1 MKDKMIPYSLHSRN
15 IAFVLVVTPAV
26 GYLYLIN
33 LYQVLDKIGNDKDVF
48 IVKLN

>member
-1 MKDKMIPYSLHSRN
+1 MIPYSLHSRN
-15 IAFVLVVTPAV
+15 IAFVLLVTPAV
-26 GYLYLIN
+26 GYLYLYLIN